1 MGGFGSASSQGTG
14 FFSSCFFKKIS
25 PFSAV
30 ACPKGGVFIRLSEN
44 FLKEL
49 PHRLEPSLGEGAGEP
64 GGIQE
69 GEEIVF
75 LGG

>member
-1 MGGFGSASSQGTG
+1 MGGFGSVSSKGTG

-30 ACPKGGVFIRLSEN
+30 ACPKGGVFIRLSQN
-44 FLKEL
+44 LLKKL
-49 PHRLEPSLGEGAGEP
+49 PDGFQPALGEGALQS

-69 GEEIVF
+69 
-75 LGG
+75 